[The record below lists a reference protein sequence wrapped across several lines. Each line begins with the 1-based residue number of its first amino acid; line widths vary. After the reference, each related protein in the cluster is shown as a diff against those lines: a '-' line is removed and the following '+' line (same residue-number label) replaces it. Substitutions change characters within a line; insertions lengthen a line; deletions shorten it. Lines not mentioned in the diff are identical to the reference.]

1 MNFNQSGS
9 RCFGILTISSG
20 GGGGFSVSCPRHKWK
35 EQGALRGSC
44 LVRSLTMKKAWSK
57 KEDFPA
63 TCERRLHQPVAVEM
77 QQQAW
82 PMLPD
87 HSNSRSFDW
96 QNRWPNVGPYIRAL
110 IVPPKKGGA
119 RLSKC
124 HERSRS
130 ELHRAQTPDPLHL
143 QWLSTLHLSQ
153 SNVGLSEQILGKTP
167 NSNGLSWIIMQFQ
180 ILICYSHF

>member
-1 MNFNQSGS
+1 MLWDPDHKLRWRRRLQRLLSTTQMKGA
-9 RCFGILTISSG
+9 RRPAGILPCEI
-20 GGGGFSVSCPRHKWK
+20 FDYEKSVI
-35 EQGALRGSC
+35 
-44 LVRSLTMKKAWSK
+44 KKGR
-57 KEDFPA
+57 FPSNVW
-63 TCERRLHQPVAVEM
+63 RRLHQPVAVEM

-143 QWLSTLHLSQ
+143 QWLSTPHLSQ